1 MQVVGHRNDVPALLG
16 SEQFE
21 LLEEGR
27 DDMGLDAD
35 SSFFAHRSE
44 KTPRDGTGT
53 ETARGEAPWQGGGE
67 GDHGGDA
74 HAAFFLGTK
83 MPGSAFSLP
92 PVSCWIWSCLRGGG
106 YSPHPAIVD
115 CAIFSA
121 VANLTCVP

>member
-1 MQVVGHRNDVPALLG
+1 MDTMFPCSATNSSSCSCRLG
-16 SEQFE
+16 VIQERTPLIRFS
-21 LLEEGR
+21 R
-27 DDMGLDAD
+27 VMR
-35 SSFFAHRSE
+35 SSTER

-53 ETARGEAPWQGGGE
+53 ETARGEAPWQGGGG

-106 YSPHPAIVD
+106 Y
-115 CAIFSA
+115 
-121 VANLTCVP
+121 